1 MSLPSSSLF
10 NTTTINTTTIT
21 TSWGKK
27 MLDALDAV
35 ATGAA
40 IGLGMSSPD
49 AISSLLH
56 EGPHLLAPTGS
67 DLGRHSRPGTVL
79 AGCHADLNLLTVHGR
94 GRLPG
99 LFVWTRAG
107 QRVAVRVPEGCLLLQ
122 AGMQLEH
129 LTGGE
134 IEAGMHEV
142 LVTQEA
148 LEKVARTVERG
159 GGGRSGGGSDT
170 AAASSAWRVSS
181 TVFGH
186 VASDKVLKPLPPFD
200 ASRERQDK
208 YPAVLAGD
216 FVSRELE
223 AIALK
228 RESR

>member
-1 MSLPSSSLF
+1 
-10 NTTTINTTTIT
+10 
-21 TSWGKK
+21 
-27 MLDALDAV
+27 MLAALDAV
-35 ATGAA
+35 AKGTA

-49 AISSLLH
+49 AISSLLK

-67 DLGRHSRPGTVL
+67 DLGKHSTPGTVL

-107 QRVAVRVPEGCLLLQ
+107 ERGAVRVPEGCLLLQ
-122 AGMQLEH
+122 AGMQLEY
-129 LTGGE
+129 LTGGV

-142 LVTQEA
+142 LATEEA
-148 LEKVARTVERG
+148 LDKVARRGKRADG
-159 GGGRSGGGSDT
+159 GGGGED
-170 AAASSAWRVSS
+170 AARRHPSSAWRVSS

-186 VASDKVLKPLPPFD
+186 VASDKVLRPLAPFD
-200 ASRERQDK
+200 GDASGAGK
-208 YPAVLAGD
+208 YPPVLAGD

-228 RESR
+228 RE